1 MLLSVRADRE
11 SFKKV
16 TFSTGFNVILAERTK
31 ESTKRDSRNGLGKTS
46 LIQIIHFC
54 LGGKLSKTLSNEKLA
69 DWTFTLDIEILEKK
83 FAISRNTS
91 DKRNVFIEGDCTD
104 WPIKPEI
111 DKKTGKQI
119 MRLKDW
125 RDSLGVLLLSMQV
138 TFAEKYV
145 PTFRSCISYFAR
157 QNGEKGGFLEPFS
170 QYRNQQE
177 WDRQVNN
184 CYLLGLDWTHA
195 SKWQVLKDRKKVLDQ
210 LKREAESGILE
221 YLQGNIGELEARKV
235 RLEEDI
241 RKQKSELDSFR
252 VHEQYDRIEKEANQL
267 TFKIHELANDN
278 VSDRRLLDYYEGSLE
293 TEKDASLESVEAM
306 YKQAGV
312 VMPEN
317 VTKRLDEVNQ
327 FHQQIVVNR
336 KEFLQSEII
345 RLKQALTQRE
355 NEIRNLSERRAELLG
370 ILRTHGALDEYTKLQ
385 QRNASMIS
393 DLKSVTNRL
402 ESLKKFEQGKS
413 ALKVDLELLQQQAW
427 ISLDERSKIKEEAIA
442 LFNSNSQY
450 LYESP
455 GELSINV
462 TRNGYAFKVDIQR
475 EGSHGIS
482 NMKIFCYD
490 LVLAQ
495 LWAKKKVSPRF
506 LIHDS
511 ILFADVDERQTA
523 LALELAA
530 RETEKRGFQYI
541 CTMNSDG
548 VPYGDFSKEFDF
560 SRHVI
565 LKLTDKTED
574 GSLFGMRF

>member
-11 SFKKV
+11 SFKKI
-16 TFSTGFNVILAERTK
+16 TFTPGLNVILAERTK

-54 LGGKLSKTLSNEKLA
+54 LGGNPSKTLSNEKLA
-69 DWTFTLDIEILEKK
+69 DWTFTLDIEILGEKY
-83 FAISRNTS
+83 AISRNTS
-91 DKRNVFIEGDCTD
+91 DTRNVFIEGDCTE
-104 WPIKPEI
+104 WPIQPEI
-111 DKKTGKQI
+111 DEDTGKQLVRI
-119 MRLKDW
+119 KDW
-125 RDSLGVLLLSMQV
+125 RQALGLLMFGMQL
-138 TFAEKYV
+138 TYEQKYS

-157 QNGEKGGFLEPFS
+157 QNSEKGGFLEPFS
-170 QYRNQQE
+170 QFRKQQE
-177 WDRQVNN
+177 WDKQVNN
-184 CYLLGLDWTHA
+184 SCLLGLDWTYA

-210 LKREAESGILE
+210 LKREAESGMLE
-221 YLQGNIGELEARKV
+221 YLQGNIGELEARKI
-235 RLEEDI
+235 RLEEDL
-241 RKQKSELDSFR
+241 RKQKSELESFR
-252 VHEQYDRIEKEANQL
+252 VHPQYDRIEKDANQL
-267 TFKIHELANDN
+267 TSRIHDLANDN
-278 VSDRRLLDYYEGSLE
+278 FSDRRLLDYYESSLE
-293 TEKDASLESVEAM
+293 TEKAASVESVEAI

-312 VMPEN
+312 VMPDN
-317 VTKRLDEVNQ
+317 VKRRLNEVNQ
-327 FHQQIVVNR
+327 FHQQIVINR
-336 KEFLQSEII
+336 REFLKSEIY

-355 NEIRNLSERRAELLG
+355 NEIRSLSEQRAELLS
-370 ILRTHGALDEYTKLQ
+370 ILRTQGALNEYTRLQ

-427 ISLDERSKIKEEAIA
+427 VSLDERSKIKEEAIA
-442 LFNSNSQY
+442 LFNSNSQS

-455 GELSINV
+455 GELSVNV
-462 TRNGYAFKVDIQR
+462 TPKGYVFKVDIQR

-490 LVLAQ
+490 LMLAQ
-495 LWAKKKVSPRF
+495 LWAKKEVSPRF

-530 RETEKRGFQYI
+530 RESEKLKFQYI

-548 VPYGDFSKEFDF
+548 VPYRDFSEDFKFDDYV
-560 SRHVI
+560 RVR
-565 LKLTDKTED
+565 LTDKTED
-574 GSLFGMRF
+574 GALFGVRF

>member
-16 TFSTGFNVILAERTK
+16 TFSPGFNVILAERTK

-54 LGGKLSKTLSNEKLA
+54 LGGKLSKTLSNDKLA
-69 DWTFTLDIEILEKK
+69 DWTFTLDLEILGKK

-111 DKKTGKQI
+111 DKNTGKQI

-125 RDSLGVLLLSMQV
+125 RDSLGALLLGMQV

-195 SKWQVLKDRKKVLDQ
+195 SKWQVLKDRKKILDQ

-278 VSDRRLLDYYEGSLE
+278 VSDRRLLDCYEGSLE
-293 TEKDASLESVEAM
+293 TERDASLESVEAM

-317 VTKRLDEVNQ
+317 VTKRLNEVNQ

-336 KEFLQSEII
+336 KEFLQSEIN

-355 NEIRNLSERRAELLG
+355 NEIRNPSERRAELLG

-385 QRNASMIS
+385 QRNTSMIS

-402 ESLKKFEQGKS
+402 EGLKKFEQGKS

-427 ISLDERSKIKEEAIA
+427 VSLDERSKIKEEAIA

-495 LWAKKKVSPRF
+495 LWAKKEVSPQF

-530 RETEKRGFQYI
+530 RESEKRGFQYI

-548 VPYGDFSKEFDF
+548 VPYEDFSKEFDF
-560 SRHVI
+560 SRYVI